1 MYNTMSGV
9 NVADKL
15 GLDSEVRELKFGS
28 SFTSG
33 GRNQQQGS
41 FHSVRYDFKPASV
54 DTSKMAT
61 LDVGPNGQVTISMP
75 NVDGNGTTVFK
86 GARKPYAKECVLI
99 IDHETGEVV
108 LEKLTHNIQVKRTRE
123 EGGSK
128 KGASL
133 SMPVVPPLP
142 PPVDAKKTQHP
153 SSSFKM
159 DSKQLN
165 SRDRDEP
172 KKPLLPV
179 PSSQIQ
185 HQHQANSNKRGPSN
199 SPKPPPPP
207 QRQSPNNGPSPG
219 HSVSPPLALSPPS
232 TGPAY
237 DSHRSVNTVKQSQ
250 AQQNN
255 LLSLTN
261 FEDLLSMAPM
271 NPPPLTKPKVDKPS
285 PKETI
290 VNASAGMPQAKPAS
304 AVSVKS
310 NINNVSALSESSSG
324 EDSSSSSSSDEDDSS
339 DDMEDVPD
347 KVPIP
352 QAPEIPQAPA
362 IINNNRGRPQP
373 VAPSMPTDL
382 LCDDLQLSESGS
394 DSE

>member
-1 MYNTMSGV
+1 MSGV

-41 FHSVRYDFKPASV
+41 FHSVRYDFTPASV

-133 SMPVVPPLP
+133 SMPVVPSLP
-142 PPVDAKKTQHP
+142 VEAKKTPHP
-153 SSSFKM
+153 PSTFKM
-159 DSKQLN
+159 DSKQLS
-165 SRDRDEP
+165 SRERDEP

-179 PSSQIQ
+179 PSSSQMQ
-185 HQHQANSNKRGPSN
+185 HQHPSNANKKGPSN
-199 SPKPPPPP
+199 SPKPPPPPP

-219 HSVSPPLALSPPS
+219 HSVSPPLTLTPPS
-232 TGPAY
+232 TGPAC
-237 DSHRSVNTVKQSQ
+237 DSHRAAKQTQ
-250 AQQNN
+250 AQQNS

-271 NPPPLTKPKVDKPS
+271 NPPPLTKPKIDKPS
-285 PKETI
+285 PKENI
-290 VNASAGMPQAKPAS
+290 GNAPPVMHHQAKPS
-304 AVSVKS
+304 AIPAKV
-310 NINNVSALSESSSG
+310 NNLNNVSALSESSSG
-324 EDSSSSSSSDEDDSS
+324 DDSSSSSSSDDDDDSS

-352 QAPEIPQAPA
+352 QPPEINQAPA
-362 IINNNRGRPQP
+362 VINSNRGRPQA